1 VVTGLQMGAL
11 DASNMLL
18 AVLFIQGCSSSV
30 QPPDTP
36 PAPPQKTVF
45 DPLTQ
50 QMDKARGVQKTVDQQ
65 AESTRNSIDS
75 QERGDAS
82 Q

>member
-1 VVTGLQMGAL
+1 MQMDAL
-11 DASNMLL
+11 DASTMLL

-30 QPPDTP
+30 EPPDTP
-36 PAPPQKTVF
+36 PAPPRKTVF

-50 QMDKARGVQKTVDQQ
+50 QMEKARGVQKTVDRQ
-65 AESTRNSIDS
+65 ADSTRNSIDS
-75 QERGDAS
+75 QERGDAP

>member
-1 VVTGLQMGAL
+1 MGAL
-11 DASNMLL
+11 DASTMLS

-30 QPPDTP
+30 EPPDTP
-36 PAPPQKTVF
+36 SAPPQKTVF

-50 QMDKARGVQKTVDQQ
+50 QIEKARAVQKTVDQQ
-65 AESTRNSIDS
+65 ADSTRTSIDS
-75 QERGDAS
+75 QERGDAP

>member
-1 VVTGLQMGAL
+1 MGAL
-11 DASNMLL
+11 DASTMLL

-30 QPPDTP
+30 APPDTP
-36 PAPPQKTVF
+36 PPPPRKTVF

-50 QMDKARGVQKTVDQQ
+50 QMEKARGVQKTVDQQ

-75 QERGDAS
+75 QERGDAP

>member
-1 VVTGLQMGAL
+1 MGVRN
-11 DASNMLL
+11 ASTILL
-18 AVLFIQGCSSSV
+18 AVLFIQGCSSPA

-50 QMDKARGVQKTVDQQ
+50 DIDKARGVQNTVDQQ
-65 AESTRNSIDS
+65 AESTRRNLDS
-75 QERGDAS
+75 QERGDAP

>member
-1 VVTGLQMGAL
+1 MGAL
-11 DASNMLL
+11 DASTMLL

-30 QPPDTP
+30 EPSNTP

-50 QMDKARGVQKTVDQQ
+50 QMEKARGVQKTVDQQ
-65 AESTRNSIDS
+65 AESTRNGIDS
-75 QERGDAS
+75 QERGDAP